1 MNATTDRVAF
11 LSREVIE
18 EKAADLRR
26 EAKVDKFP
34 FDTIALAVRLGMTV
48 AFTDFEDRA
57 IVGMIHKGEEGWE
70 ILLRESGPIQRLCFT
85 VAHELG
91 HYVLHL
97 RERDAGQFVDTDI
110 QLYRM
115 SEGSSSRDRVERSME
130 IQANM
135 FAAALLMPE
144 ELVRSEWAIHRSV
157 SKLAKTFGVSQLAM
171 RYRIDQLELW

>member
-1 MNATTDRVAF
+1 MNATTDRVVF

-26 EAKVDKFP
+26 EGKVDKFP
-34 FDTIALAVRLGMTV
+34 VDTIALAVRLGIGV
-48 AFTDFEDRA
+48 AFFDFDDPA
-57 IVGMIHKGEEGWE
+57 IVGMIHKGKEGWE
-70 ILLRESGPIQRLCFT
+70 ILLRESGPIRRLIFT

-97 RERDAGQFVDTDI
+97 RERDAGQYIDTDI

-115 SEGSSSRDRVERSME
+115 SEGPASRDRGERAME

-135 FAAALLMPE
+135 FAAALLMPDA
-144 ELVRSEWAIHRSV
+144 LVRSEWAIHRSV